1 MLTGISR
8 AIALLCAMSVF
19 GAAECSAKCGVEE
32 CLQPPQ
38 QRTSGGTSHE
48 ACHHHQGAP
57 SQPHPEDHG
66 KTCGHSVAATDRIE
80 KAPSKVT
87 LGSSDLLLEP
97 SCPCLESAKFYPDTS
112 FALTGQSPPT
122 ASALGVL
129 TINLRI

>member
-1 MLTGISR
+1 MLLGISK
-8 AIALLCAMSVF
+8 AIAVLCAMSVF

-32 CLQPPQ
+32 CLQAPQ
-38 QRTSGGTSHE
+38 STRGGTSHE

-57 SQPHPEDHG
+57 SQPHQEDHG

-97 SCPCLESAKFYPDTS
+97 SCPCLESGKFYPNTS
-112 FALTGQSPPT
+112 FALTGQSPPM
-122 ASALGVL
+122 ANAVGLL